1 VEGEKSISVM
11 RFAGQWRDLGTWNT
25 LTEAM
30 SENAIGK
37 VVLDDQCANVHVVND
52 LDIPVIALG
61 LKDVVVAAS
70 PDGILV
76 SDKERSGY
84 VKDYVEKLEEQ
95 VRFAEKSW
103 GEYRVLDMQEES
115 ETVKITIHAGHRLS
129 YHSHEHRDEMWTIIS
144 GKGRTIVDGME
155 QNVEPG
161 DVITMQAGCRHT
173 VFADTELQII
183 EVQIGK
189 EISSQ
194 DKIKY
199 ELEW

>member
-1 VEGEKSISVM
+1 
-11 RFAGQWRDLGTWNT
+11 
-25 LTEAM
+25 
-30 SENAIGK
+30 
-37 VVLDDQCANVHVVND
+37 VND